1 MKHDSDDLD
10 FFFDDEL
17 GGGDALTTALPDDE
31 TTAYEDGA
39 AFDGINADADD
50 SEASAFDI
58 PTEAATFTSPEL
70 DKPAPE
76 RIDDLFQKMAPR
88 KRTLLSIIRFCEDK
102 RPVDDVN
109 AYIDSLQETN
119 HSVYSAATLC
129 GLLERA
135 GALVRVDEEGE
146 LARETPSEPV
156 LVTDEDGNEYLEVP
170 DQTPTY
176 WLATLEGTAAANSD
190 VPADRMRELLEK
202 NTTYAPIYQRI
213 LKMCAQEG
221 GASVKELSEAV
232 DSDPL
237 VQEPRRYVAWFLNQL
252 EECEALS
259 WTSSWNITEI
269 GHEALKA
276 LAA

>member
-17 GGGDALTTALPDDE
+17 GGDTLTATLSDDE
-31 TTAYEDGA
+31 TTAFEDGE
-39 AFDGINADADD
+39 AFDGMQADADED
-50 SEASAFDI
+50 DASAFSV
-58 PTEAATFTSPEL
+58 PTEAATFVQPEL

-76 RIDDLFQKMAPR
+76 RIADLLQKMAPR
-88 KRTLLSIIRFCEDK
+88 KKTLLSIIRFCEDK
-102 RPVDDVN
+102 QLVDDVN

-135 GALVRVDEEGE
+135 GALVRVNEEGE
-146 LARETPSEPV
+146 LVREAPSEPV
-156 LVTDEDGNEYLEVP
+156 VVTDEDGNEYLEGP
-170 DQTPTY
+170 EQAPTY
-176 WLATLEGTAAANSD
+176 WLATLEGTAAAAND
-190 VPADRMRELLEK
+190 MPAERMRELLEQ
-202 NTTYAPIYQRI
+202 NSAYAPIYQRI
-213 LKMCAQEG
+213 LEMSAREG
-221 GASVKELSEAV
+221 GAGVKELSEAV

-237 VQEPRRYVAWFLNQL
+237 VQEPRRYVAWFLDQL
-252 EECEALS
+252 EECEALT

-269 GHEALKA
+269 GREALKT